1 MSRALAGAPD
11 QNPDQNGD
19 EADVESGPK
28 MSGEPSSGCVLVD
41 VVVNG
46 QPIATAA
53 RFLSELIT
61 ERAFA
66 GQKVATA
73 LNGQFVAEA
82 WRATTTLN
90 AGDRI
95 EIVSARQ
102 GG

>member
-1 MSRALAGAPD
+1 LRATRIKTETW
-11 QNPDQNGD
+11 N
-19 EADVESGPK
+19 DVQPLSK
-28 MSGEPSSGCVLVD
+28 RSQDLSAGCVPVG

-46 QPIATAA
+46 QPLETAA
-53 RFLSELIT
+53 RFLSELVT
-61 ERAFA
+61 ERAFS

-82 WRATTTLN
+82 RRATTAIN
-90 AGDRI
+90 PGDRI